1 MNNNYSAIPSE
12 QTKMQVTLNSEPT
25 NVVRY
30 FIVHVQL
37 LFVAAGLI
45 SPGWFYLHWASL
57 S

>member
-45 SPGWFYLHWASL
+45 SPG
-57 S
+57 